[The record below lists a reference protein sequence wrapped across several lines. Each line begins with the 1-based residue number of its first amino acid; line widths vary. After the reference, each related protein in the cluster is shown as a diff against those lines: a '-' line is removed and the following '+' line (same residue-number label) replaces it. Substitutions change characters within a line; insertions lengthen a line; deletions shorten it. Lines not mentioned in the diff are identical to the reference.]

1 MLSIN
6 FDKKLIGPQFG
17 RFFSQ
22 TNPVTLL
29 RRPIQKVFEF
39 HFNVKF
45 SIEAVVKNETRQKI
59 LRQAMNAF
67 R

>member
-1 MLSIN
+1 M
-6 FDKKLIGPQFG
+6 IGPQFG

-22 TNPVTLL
+22 THPFTVM

-45 SIEAVVKNETRQKI
+45 SIEAVVKNETRHKI

-67 R
+67 H